1 MDSIIEIYREG
12 GVWMHLITVIGI
24 MSVAVFVERF
34 VALYMKYNID
44 KDKFIANVQRSIIAG
59 DLNSAINHCNDR
71 ATPLNS
77 IVKSGL
83 IAVMNQGNEAEIQT
97 SMDVAA
103 LREIPKIEKR
113 TPFLALFGNV
123 ATLLGL
129 LSTIIGLIM
138 SFKAVS
144 AVDPSQKAVLLA
156 RGISEAMNGTAY
168 GLIVAIPSLLLG
180 AMLTARTQA
189 LLDDI
194 HEVSVSTLNLILQNR
209 DKFPSVARK

>member
-1 MDSIIEIYREG
+1 MSSLIEIYREG
-12 GVWMHLITVIGI
+12 GVWMHLITIIGVMAI
-24 MSVAVFVERF
+24 AVFIERF
-34 VALYMKYNID
+34 IALYIRFNID

-59 DLNSAINHCNDR
+59 DLNSAVNHCNDR
-71 ATPLNS
+71 QTPLNQ
-77 IVKSGL
+77 IVKAGL
-83 IAVMNQGNEAEIQT
+83 IAVMNQGDESEIQT

-129 LSTIIGLIM
+129 FSTIVGLIV

-168 GLIVAIPSLLLG
+168 GLSVAIPSLLLG
-180 AMLTARTQA
+180 AFLTARTQS
-189 LLDDI
+189 LLDDV

>member
-1 MDSIIEIYREG
+1 MGSLMEIYREG
-12 GVWMHLITVIGI
+12 GVWMHLISIVGV
-24 MSVAVFVERF
+24 MSLAVFVERF
-34 VALYMKYNID
+34 IALYIKFNID

-59 DLNSAINHCNDR
+59 DLNSAVNHCNDR
-71 ATPLNS
+71 QTPLNQ
-77 IVKSGL
+77 IVKAGL
-83 IAVMNQGNEAEIQT
+83 IAVMNQGDESEIQT

-113 TPFLALFGNV
+113 TPYLALFGNV
-123 ATLLGL
+123 ATLVGL
-129 LSTIIGLIM
+129 FSTIVGLII

-144 AVDPSQKAVLLA
+144 SVDPSQKAVLLA

-168 GLIVAIPSLLLG
+168 GLSVAIPSLLLG
-180 AMLTARTQA
+180 AFLTARTQS
-189 LLDDI
+189 LLDDV

>member
-12 GVWMHLITVIGI
+12 GVFMHLISIVGV
-24 MSVAVFVERF
+24 MSLTVFVERF
-34 VALYMKYNID
+34 IALFMKYNID

-59 DLNSAINHCNDR
+59 DLNSAVNHCNDR
-71 ATPLNS
+71 STPLNT
-77 IVKSGL
+77 IVKAGL
-83 IAVMNQGNEAEIQT
+83 IAVMNQGDEAEIQT

-113 TPFLALFGNV
+113 TPYLALFGNV
-123 ATLLGL
+123 ATLVGL
-129 LSTIIGLIM
+129 FSTIVGLIR

-144 AVDPSQKAVLLA
+144 SVDPAQKAVLLA

-168 GLIVAIPSLLLG
+168 GLVVAIPSLLLG
-180 AMLTARTQA
+180 AFLTARSQA
-189 LLDDI
+189 LLDDV